1 MKAPSAA
8 FIEFWNSLNLLIA
21 LVTVAVTVVIVLIVA
36 KADTKP
42 TIIALFSV
50 NILNSELK
58 PLTNGGT
65 TVFKTSNP
73 PVTNSPIPEI
83 IPVILSLPMAS
94 IISLIFVTIP
104 ACIFPTAPS
113 IVLVEVA
120 ASLATSVI
128 PKSRIALLNSSALI
142 FPCSNAFLKSPV

>member
-1 MKAPSAA
+1 MVIIKA
-8 FIEFWNSLNLLIA
+8 
-21 LVTVAVTVVIVLIVA
+21 VL
-36 KADTKP
+36 KP
-42 TIIALFSV
+42 TNAPARVTTTALFSF
-50 NILNSELK
+50 NTLK
-58 PLTNGGT
+58 KLINPLTIGGMT
-65 TVFKTSNP
+65 TFNTSSP
-73 PVTNSPIPEI
+73 PVTNSPMLFI

-128 PKSRIALLNSSALI
+128 PKSKIALLNSSALI